1 MRTPSFIRPQTIINI
16 ALLPYPLLY
25 TRVSIVCLLTLWFT
39 VGSAYGSKI
48 YAQQD
53 SLNTQAQPIP
63 PTVVGYWKIALVENE
78 MTLALDTLP
87 AKVRQQLTRRL
98 EEMHTHSYFDFRED
112 GQYEIVMGY
121 QPTPARGQWRYD
133 AANKHLYIT
142 NSTGSEKVIEVE
154 RLSNQQFVIKT
165 VNIEDGRASR
175 LTLVPAIQ
183 DQP

>member
-1 MRTPSFIRPQTIINI
+1 M
-16 ALLPYPLLY
+16 
-25 TRVSIVCLLTLWFT
+25 WFT
-39 VGSAYGSKI
+39 VSLGFWEKAYG
-48 YAQQD
+48 QQD
-53 SLNTQAQPIP
+53 SLDIAVQSTP
-63 PTVVGYWKIALVENE
+63 PSVVGYWKIALIENE

-87 AKVRQQLTRRL
+87 AKVRQQLTQRL
-98 EEMHTHSYFDFRED
+98 KEMHSHSYFDFRED

-154 RLSNQQFVIKT
+154 RLSSQQFIIKT
-165 VNIEDGRASR
+165 VNIEDGRSSR